1 MLDEINVSKS
11 KDQIVNIRVD
21 VETKNYL
28 KTASKELNTTV
39 SAYILQLIEND
50 KNEKITSILLDDD
63 VYHKMKNV
71 DKMLSKSEL
80 VNNLLR
86 GFLNGN

>member
-28 KTASKELNTTV
+28 KMASKELNTTV

-50 KNEKITSILLDDD
+50 KKDKIISIILDDD
-63 VYHKMKNV
+63 VYHKIKNI
-71 DKMLSKSEL
+71 DKMLSKSTL
-80 VNNLLR
+80 INNLLR

>member
-21 VETKNYL
+21 VKTKNYL
-28 KTASKELNTTV
+28 KMASKELNTTV
-39 SAYILQLIEND
+39 SAYVLQLIEND
-50 KNEKITSILLDDD
+50 KNDKIISIILDDD
-63 VYHKMKNV
+63 VYHKIKNI
-71 DKMLSKSEL
+71 DKMLSKSTL
-80 VNNLLR
+80 INNLLR